1 MMSSFTTPPDAK
13 KQRRDD
19 NESDNV
25 GDGGVMMPPAA
36 SVATLPTVSSSSI
49 SSLSAAASSANAET
63 DCSNNDQIQWWRER
77 SRHYKQQCERLQMEI
92 DCRSRAHRGGM
103 GKNKQT
109 MYMTE
114 QANMTNKTALMNGTE
129 ADIWPSFKFLF
140 FRGRWTVYDEDN
152 PHSFAAHVMRY
163 VTLPQSFEGYAGQY
177 YETFALP
184 TVSSKLSS
192 LRGNFVTTCH
202 DMFKGE

>member
-1 MMSSFTTPPDAK
+1 MAAPLSKRLTQMMSSFTTPPDAK
-13 KQRRDD
+13 KRRRD

-25 GDGGVMMPPAA
+25 GDGGTMMPPT
-36 SVATLPTVSSSSI
+36 SLATLPTVSSSSI

-109 MYMTE
+109 M
-114 QANMTNKTALMNGTE
+114 
-129 ADIWPSFKFLF
+129 
-140 FRGRWTVYDEDN
+140 
-152 PHSFAAHVMRY
+152 
-163 VTLPQSFEGYAGQY
+163 
-177 YETFALP
+177 
-184 TVSSKLSS
+184 
-192 LRGNFVTTCH
+192 
-202 DMFKGE
+202 